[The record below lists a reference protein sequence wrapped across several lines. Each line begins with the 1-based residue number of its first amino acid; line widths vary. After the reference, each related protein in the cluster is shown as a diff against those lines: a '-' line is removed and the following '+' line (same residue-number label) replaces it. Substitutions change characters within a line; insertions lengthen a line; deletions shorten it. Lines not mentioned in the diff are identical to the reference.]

1 MSDPHNLVWDH
12 SFYFGRIGIAD
23 QNGAPQMA
31 FALLFFRGKNVTPE
45 GLGPLYFSGC
55 RLLEA
60 LGSAF
65 MGLEFWHSRFASI
78 RPGWP
83 AAQAVGPAQLSAVA
97 EPELVGAAF
106 LPASLRSAPGSG
118 VTYYLPDV
126 AGTPQI
132 PGRQYL

>member
-1 MSDPHNLVWDH
+1 MSDPHKLVRDH

-23 QNGAPQMA
+23 QDGAGQMA
-31 FALLFFRGKNVTPE
+31 FALLFFRGKNVTQE
-45 GLGPLYFSGC
+45 GLGPLYFSGS

-83 AAQAVGPAQLSAVA
+83 AAQAVGPVQLSAVA

-106 LPASLRSAPGSG
+106 LPASWCSAPESGARCCLPAEAEILRSH
-118 VTYYLPDV
+118 YQQCL
-126 AGTPQI
+126 
-132 PGRQYL
+132 